1 MAAES
6 LPSLRRTARGTVGRS
21 SAVKVAV
28 GGSTDAP
35 TGRVRMT
42 GVRMGRRAE
51 ECGGEVGAAAVATA
65 DEEVS
70 TLRPTAIKSTA
81 EGESFGIGVGIAADE
96 CVVLA

>member
-51 ECGGEVGAAAVATA
+51 ECGGEVGAAAATA

-81 EGESFGIGVGIAADE
+81 EGESFGIGVGIAAAE